1 MYDIFSLV
9 VKTHKLGLCL
19 PTYKYILLNWDIGIM
34 YCFKKIDR
42 HGLLGF
48 TLIELMIVLA
58 ITAILATIALPTYQ
72 NYIERS
78 RVRVAGADLV
88 ALSTAIE
95 NRFQRQLTYT
105 GAATNNVNWYPASD
119 DFTFTIESLTGNSY
133 SLKAKSSDCI
143 LTLSN
148 QGAKTITGGCGGL
161 TSW

>member
-1 MYDIFSLV
+1 
-9 VKTHKLGLCL
+9 
-19 PTYKYILLNWDIGIM
+19 M
-34 YCFKKIDR
+34 YCFNKKIGR

-78 RVRVAGADLV
+78 SVRVAGADLV

-105 GAATNNVNWYPASD
+105 GATTSNVNWYKASD
-119 DFTFTIESLTGNSY
+119 DFTVTIESLTGNSY
-133 SLKAKSSDCI
+133 SLKAKGTECE
-143 LTLSN
+143 LTLSD
-148 QGAKTITGGCGGL
+148 QGIKTITGECGGL

>member
-1 MYDIFSLV
+1 MYSV
-9 VKTHKLGLCL
+9 
-19 PTYKYILLNWDIGIM
+19 N
-34 YCFKKIDR
+34 KKAGGCG
-42 HGLLGF
+42 HLGF

-78 RVRVAGADLV
+78 RVKVAEADLV

-105 GAATNNVNWYPASD
+105 GTTTSNVNWYQASD
-119 DFTFTIESLTGNSY
+119 DFTVTIESLTGNSY
-133 SLKAKSSDCI
+133 SLKAVGSDCS

-148 QGAKTITGGCGGL
+148 LGVKTINGSCGGL